1 MGPLYHLVK
10 EEDRRKALK
19 GALDLLK
26 DDGIIVAS
34 FISNYAPL
42 QDSFRYFDLT
52 GNEPYDAL
60 KYINNGASD
69 GTEGFTIAYFSSSE
83 EARELMRSYG
93 LKELVFAGVENIL
106 GCKEEELIKK
116 PKEEIKKW
124 LEVCFELSR
133 DENYWAQ
140 VNTTYI

>member
-1 MGPLYHLVK
+1 M
-10 EEDRRKALK
+10 
-19 GALDLLK
+19 
-26 DDGIIVAS
+26 
-34 FISNYAPL
+34 
-42 QDSFRYFDLT
+42 T

-60 KYINNGASD
+60 KYINNGESD

-133 DENYWAQ
+133 DEKLLVTSEHYL
-140 VNTTYI
+140 YIGKK